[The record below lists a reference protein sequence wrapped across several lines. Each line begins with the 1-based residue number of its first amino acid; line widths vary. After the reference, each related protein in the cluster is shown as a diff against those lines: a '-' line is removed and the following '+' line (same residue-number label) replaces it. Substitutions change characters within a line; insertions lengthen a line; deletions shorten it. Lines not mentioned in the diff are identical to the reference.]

1 MINHART
8 LLLNVS
14 GASSQRQEPG
24 EEYIPETFKPLALPT
39 YLHTPHKVIFGATPD
54 RYFLNFRARE
64 IMAYL
69 HQTELAEYVYAL
81 DPRVTYWPEPA
92 RPFYD
97 TEKRLRVTQS
107 FGTTASGPVF
117 NGDLFADN
125 SRGRSV
131 REFSLRVENDGP
143 TWSALL
149 STPDAPGKVDTT
161 VLVFNG
167 GLSQRLPLSSTGL
180 FFQLPQPTSVTEW
193 QIYTRIKP
201 LPAITTLLPILMF
214 LGEPLF
220 LELFGVDDTETPYST
235 FKRLWFDHPNPV
247 YRINGIVLAMIYR
260 TDELLRRGLRL
271 ELVNN

>member
-14 GASSQRQEPG
+14 GVSSQRQETG
-24 EEYIPETFKPLALPT
+24 EEYIPETYRALELPS
-39 YLHTPHKVIFGATPD
+39 YLQTPRKVLFGAAPD

-64 IMAYL
+64 LLAYL

-97 TEKRLRVTQS
+97 TEKQLRVTQT
-107 FGTTASGPVF
+107 FGVEPSTPFFS
-117 NGDLFADN
+117 GDLFADN

-131 REFSLRVENDGP
+131 REFSLRAESDGT
-143 TWSALL
+143 TWTAALR
-149 STPDAPGKVDTT
+149 TPDRPGKVETT
-161 VLVFNG
+161 SLLFVN
-167 GLSQRLPLSSTGL
+167 GLSQKLPLSTTGL
-180 FFQLPQPTSVTEW
+180 YFQLRQPASATDW
-193 QIYTRIKP
+193 QIYTRVKP
-201 LPAITTLLPILMF
+201 SPALTTLLPILEF

-220 LELFGVDDTETPYST
+220 LELFGVNDADEPYGT

-247 YRINGIVLAMIYR
+247 YRFGGLVLAMIYR
-260 TDELLRRGLRL
+260 TDEILRRGTYR
-271 ELVNN
+271 ELVEN